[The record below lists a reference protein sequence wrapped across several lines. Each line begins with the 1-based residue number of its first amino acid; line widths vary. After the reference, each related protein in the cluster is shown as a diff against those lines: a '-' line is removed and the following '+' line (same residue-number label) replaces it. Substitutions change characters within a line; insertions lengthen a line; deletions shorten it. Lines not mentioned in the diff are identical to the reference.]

1 MPWIPIYVN
10 EQDARVLIEWLNQD
24 PEIAFVVPDGPQRWK
39 AVPSIQ
45 NVPDGDTCMWHVP
58 SGPLPLLTGPR
69 HNDPLEQVVSPW
81 EAWREK
87 RPGADTSK
95 PYFGAGHPGVMCL
108 NVRCLSRSITE
119 KPGAIGMSV
128 IQWIGNHYK
137 MIGNA
142 AKPETEKFWKRLRRF
157 IASNSTRIPRAGA
170 VDGPFPEIY
179 CI

>member
-1 MPWIPIYVN
+1 MMACTMTCWSCDSATLNGWFTRSPADLG
-10 EQDARVLIEWLNQD
+10 DARHRKRRR
-24 PEIAFVVPDGPQRWK
+24 G
-39 AVPSIQ
+39 
-45 NVPDGDTCMWHVP
+45 
-58 SGPLPLLTGPR
+58 TGPR

-81 EAWREK
+81 EGWREK

-95 PYFGAGHPGVMCL
+95 PYFGAGHPGVMWL
-108 NVRCLSRSITE
+108 NVRCVSRSITE

-157 IASNSTRIPRAGA
+157 IASNSTRIPGAGA

-179 CI
+179 AFKSALEEIQNGRARAANPDMG